1 MRRSGESGLTLV
13 EMLVVLAIIGVMAG
27 VTVLAVG
34 TGGGGVRAEAEA
46 RRLAARLQLAAD
58 ETMVTDRAIAF
69 APEADGYS
77 FITWDTA
84 ARAWRPDP
92 IAELGERHALPG
104 GMKLATDIGARALPI
119 GADGAGGPMRA
130 RLTGGDRA
138 WTIAF
143 DGTGAT
149 ATADP

>member
-1 MRRSGESGLTLV
+1 MRQPEETGLTLV

-27 VTVLAVG
+27 ITVLAMG
-34 TGGGGVRAEAEA
+34 AGSGGIRTEREAL
-46 RRLAARLQLAAD
+46 RLAARLQLAAD
-58 ETMVTDRAIAF
+58 ETMVTDRVIAF
-69 APEADGYS
+69 APKADGYG
-77 FITWDTA
+77 FITWDET
-84 ARAWRPDP
+84 RRTWQPDP
-92 IAELGERHALPG
+92 VAELGEPHILPAG
-104 GMKLATDIGARALPI
+104 LNLATDVGMRPLAI

-130 RLTGGDRA
+130 RLTGGDRG